1 MGVLIP
7 RLVIAGLSGDSGK
20 TIASLS
26 LVTALRQRGLAIAAF
41 KKGPDFIDPA
51 WLAQA
56 SGGVCRNLDT
66 FMVDPSDV
74 FATFVSHAP
83 DSDVAVVEGNRG
95 LYDGSDVSGT
105 HSTAQLA
112 KLIKAPVVLVVNA
125 TKVTRTVAALV
136 KGCQVFDPEV
146 RIAGVI
152 LNKVSGTRHREI
164 ISKAIE
170 TYCNLPVVGAIPKL
184 GEDASLIPGRHLGL
198 VPPAEFGAREEYES
212 KLIEIARDYLDI
224 DKILEIAKDT
234 EPLEP
239 VEAPAGIKAGK
250 DVRIGYFSDTAFT
263 FYYPENLERL
273 EESGAELVPVSSLE
287 ESDLPEIDGLYIGGG
302 FPETHAARLAQNSAL
317 MDDVKRVA
325 DAGMPIFAEC
335 GGLIYLSR
343 TLTWRG
349 NRHRMAGV
357 FPIDLDMTK
366 RPSGHGYSEL
376 VCDKTNPFFD
386 LGAVVRGHEFHYSK
400 PAESGS
406 DCETCFQVKK
416 GVGVGGERDGLLYRS
431 TLASYTH
438 IHADGV
444 RSWADK
450 FVHAA
455 RGYRENR
462 MQSDQADDSE
472 REHSR
477 RRQTLKK
484 TNSIRD
490 ERHPAIY

>member
-74 FATFVSHAP
+74 LATFVSHAP
-83 DSDVAVVEGNRG
+83 DSDIAVIEGNRG
-95 LYDGSDVSGT
+95 LYDGSDVAGT

-152 LNKVSGTRHREI
+152 LNKVGGARHREI

-170 TYCNLPVVGAIPKL
+170 TYCDVPVVGAIPKL

-198 VPPAEFGAREEYES
+198 VPPAEFGARAEYEG
-212 KLIEIARDYLDI
+212 KLVEIAREYLDI
-224 DKILEIAKDT
+224 DKIVEIAKDC

-239 VEAPAGIKAGK
+239 TEAPAGIRSKK

-287 ESDLPEIDGLYIGGG
+287 ESGLPEIDGLYIGGG
-302 FPETHAARLAQNSAL
+302 FPETHASRLAQNSAL
-317 MDDVKRVA
+317 MEDVKRVA
-325 DAGMPIFAEC
+325 EAGMPIFAEC

-343 TLTWRG
+343 SLTWHG
-349 NRHRMAGV
+349 NRYRMAGV
-357 FPIDLDMTK
+357 FPIDLEMSK
-366 RPSGHGYSEL
+366 RPAGHGYSEL
-376 VCDKTNPFFD
+376 VCDEANPFFEV
-386 LGAVVRGHEFHYSK
+386 GATVRGHEFHYSRS
-400 PAESGS
+400 AEPGPDS
-406 DCETCFQVKK
+406 ETCLQVKK
-416 GVGVGGERDGLLYRS
+416 GVGVGGHRDGLLYRS

-444 RSWADK
+444 KSWADR

-462 MQSDQADDSE
+462 AQSEQTDDSE
-472 REHSR
+472 REQSR
-477 RRQTLKK
+477 WRRVERQA
-484 TNSIRD
+484 NSTGD
-490 ERHPAIY
+490 ERHPAYY

>member
-1 MGVLIP
+1 M
-7 RLVIAGLSGDSGK
+7 
-20 TIASLS
+20 
-26 LVTALRQRGLAIAAF
+26 
-41 KKGPDFIDPA
+41 
-51 WLAQA
+51 
-56 SGGVCRNLDT
+56 
-66 FMVDPSDV
+66 
-74 FATFVSHAP
+74 
-83 DSDVAVVEGNRG
+83 
-95 LYDGSDVSGT
+95 YDGSDVSGT

-152 LNKVSGTRHREI
+152 LNKVGGARHREVV
-164 ISKAIE
+164 SKAIE

-198 VPPAEFGAREEYES
+198 VPPAEFGARSEYES

-239 VEAPAGIKAGK
+239 IKAPAGVRPKK

-287 ESDLPEIDGLYIGGG
+287 ESGLPEIDGLYIGGG

-317 MDDVKRVA
+317 MDDVKRLA
-325 DAGMPIFAEC
+325 DAGLPIFAEC

-343 TLTWRG
+343 SLTWHD
-349 NRHRMAGV
+349 NRYRMAGV
-357 FPIDLDMTK
+357 FPIDLDMST
-366 RPSGHGYSEL
+366 RPAGHGYSEL
-376 VCDKTNPFFD
+376 VCDRANPFFD
-386 LGAVVRGHEFHYSK
+386 IGATVRGHEFHYSK
-400 PAESGS
+400 PMDPGS
-406 DCETCFQVKK
+406 DGDTCFQVKK
-416 GVGVGGERDGLLYRS
+416 GVGVGGHRDGLLYRS

-455 RGYRENR
+455 RGYRENKA
-462 MQSDQADDSE
+462 QSDQTDDSE
-472 REHSR
+472 REHSQ
-477 RRQTLKK
+477 RRQKLRKIS
-484 TNSIRD
+484 SIRD
-490 ERHPAIY
+490 ERHPAYY